1 MRLLLIEDDPI
12 LGEGLRDFLRSE
24 GHEVDWCS
32 RLSEVDALAD
42 THHDGLLIDWQLP
55 DGSGVEWLSAMRSR
69 GNRAPALLLT
79 ARDSL
84 GDRIHGLDQ
93 GADDYLVKP
102 FAPEELAARLRVVE
116 RRLQVAP
123 RGRLLFGDVELDLL
137 AHAVWRA
144 GELVELTS
152 REWMVLEALAR
163 RAGQIVPKS
172 ELELLVLGAQADVT
186 SNVVEVHVSNLRRK
200 LGRELLDTVRG
211 AGYRL
216 EAP

>member
-24 GHEVDWCS
+24 GHDVDWCS
-32 RLSEVDALAD
+32 RLSEVDTL
-42 THHDGLLIDWQLP
+42 TGPPHEGLLIDWQLP
-55 DGSGVEWLSAMRSR
+55 DGSGVEWLRGMRARGSQVPAMV
-69 GNRAPALLLT
+69 LT

-102 FAPEELAARLRVVE
+102 FAPEELAARLRVIA
-116 RRLQVAP
+116 RRHQAAP
-123 RGRLLFGDVELDLL
+123 RERLVFGVVELDLQ
-137 AHAVWRA
+137 AHAVWRS
-144 GELVELTS
+144 GERVDLTT
-152 REWMVLEALAR
+152 REWAVLETLAR
-163 RAGQIVPKS
+163 RAGEVVPKAD
-172 ELELLVLGAQADVT
+172 LERAVLGAEADVS

>member
-24 GHEVDWCS
+24 GHEVHWCT
-32 RLSEVDALAD
+32 RLAEADAWSGPP
-42 THHDGLLIDWQLP
+42 HEGLLIDWQLP
-55 DGSGVEWLSAMRSR
+55 DGSGVDWLHAQRQR
-69 GNRAPALLLT
+69 GSLLPALVLT

-84 GDRIHGLDQ
+84 DDRIHGLDQ

-102 FAPEELAARLRVVE
+102 FAPEELAARLRVIA
-116 RRLQVAP
+116 RRLGTPP
-123 RGRLLFGDVELDLL
+123 RERLVFGEVELDLQ

-144 GELVELTS
+144 GALVELTT
-152 REWMVLEALAR
+152 REWTVLEALAR
-163 RAGQIVPKS
+163 HAGQVVPKAD
-172 ELELLVLGAQADVT
+172 LERLVLGPDADAS

-200 LGRELLDTVRG
+200 LGRQLMDTVRG
-211 AGYRL
+211 AGYRM